1 MMLSMTGYG
10 KGSAN
15 DGKIFVDVEVK
26 SVNSRYLDISL
37 RLSSPLLDR
46 ETELREWIR
55 NKIKRGKLSIV
66 IGIKRNGI
74 EEGISDIDEEKL
86 KSYLSFIKKI
96 KKVSKIDE
104 KVKLEH
110 LLYNKEIFL
119 SKSEVFSETEFNLIK
134 EALDN
139 ALSNLIK
146 MEKNEGKELTKDLKK
161 RIKII
166 EEKLDNIEKDRDAG
180 IQEYFQKHFVNISI
194 DIEGDVEM
202 VNFKGINTKQKD
214 FAFKE
219 NRVRATPVIAF
230 FDLNGKRI
238 HRHIGKTNGVQEF
251 LWMGEYIVE
260 GAYKEMP
267 FIRYKRKKRQ
277 KK

>member
-1 MMLSMTGYG
+1 MREIQYTLLVVLIALSADIFAG
-10 KGSAN
+10 KPRDPYKYFFN
-15 DGKIFVDVEVK
+15 
-26 SVNSRYLDISL
+26 
-37 RLSSPLLDR
+37 
-46 ETELREWIR
+46 ETWGNLPEEIIR
-55 NKIKRGKLSIV
+55 A
-66 IGIKRNGI
+66 
-74 EEGISDIDEEKL
+74 
-86 KSYLSFIKKI
+86 
-96 KKVSKIDE
+96 
-104 KVKLEH
+104 
-110 LLYNKEIFL
+110 
-119 SKSEVFSETEFNLIK
+119 KSENKSGVLIFFEMDECPFCHYMK
-134 EALDN
+134 TNVLNQPEV
-139 ALSNLIK
+139 
-146 MEKNEGKELTKDLKK
+146 
-161 RIKII
+161 
-166 EEKLDNIEKDRDAG
+166 
-180 IQEYFQKHFVNISI
+180 QEYFQKHFVNISI